1 METTQT
7 RPIGID
13 VSAFGAIAAEV
24 ERSLDGVAAALEGRE
39 PLAAA
44 CRDLAQIRAV
54 LEMAD
59 LAVIA
64 RVVQEVESLVGAIAR
79 GSPAGADDALSVCR
93 RALTVIRRAVSD
105 LATGSQSEPL
115 EPVLQELINASG
127 SDRLAAMELFRPDLT
142 RLPPERDGPQA
153 AQADTELL
161 RGARA
166 RYQKGLL
173 SWLRDADETG
183 PVALRE
189 VVASIEASFA
199 DPRARAPWWIA
210 TGFFDLL
217 VEGKIEPLALAKRIC
232 SGLDQTLRKVIDGA
246 ADVPELLMREMLY
259 FIAVKPST
267 SERVAAVRQTYLVN
281 VRTAATDA
289 GTARVPIGREQLHA
303 LEQSWEKAVNG
314 DAQSLAVFQADLEAA
329 SEMTPAQAG
338 LGNLLEQMLRS
349 AAQMRNQPADVR
361 ALLAVEMATA
371 LLFLQD
377 ALAPPPGVAAAFDQ
391 VQLEAMARRLRA
403 AGAGQV
409 DREAQRVSLQSRATQ
424 RTQEQTLTDSVAS
437 EVLGALTAAAQGL
450 GKFFEDRTAHRELVA
465 AAEALAGAR
474 GVLQV
479 MAEDQAA
486 AAAGYCSEQIAYFRA
501 GVESGAEQDFA
512 RAAVVLSG
520 LSYYVEQLRF
530 GRPDFAAIMLKAGAP
545 EWIGD
550 ESALAEKKNAVVE
563 VVDVTEAMEPEL
575 QQFEEVAAAPTL
587 AAPSPQ
593 PREDGASPEGWDRA
607 ADADLLRIFIDEALE
622 VLASVRGA
630 VARLHEAPADAEALA
645 TIRRG
650 FHTLKGSGRMVD
662 LGRLA
667 HAASEVEQVM
677 NGVIE
682 RRQPASNDLIRLL
695 DLACERCGGWI
706 AALEREGKARI
717 DADRLSLWAEQFQ
730 RGEPLSVDPAP
741 AQPQIAAAQAAE
753 PQGAEPRPGVAAEAA
768 DPVTEQSVQ
777 IGTVRISRTLHEFF
791 MKEAQQLV
799 NALRIELEAI
809 KAHQGRPASHDLLR
823 FAHTLCGIAGTVRI
837 AAIRQLAGAMEDVAE
852 LLHRDA
858 LDTSVEDEALFDEA
872 LVALQA
878 MIASIG
884 TYAQPQ
890 PRTDLEGELKSLAL
904 RLADQ
909 MAAAGRVDPFVGEET
924 AAIRIE
930 LAGAAPA
937 STEQGLAQEVAS
949 APRLD
954 RRRNR
959 IEDDIDV
966 NLLPMFLE
974 EASDLVP
981 QIGKALRDWRARPDE
996 RGLPQSLA
1004 RLLHTLKGGARM
1016 AGAMGL
1022 GELTHSME
1030 ARVSVAAQLTAIPE
1044 SVFDGLEYSFDRI
1057 GVLLE
1062 GLAPIEEAES
1072 EDHHAGR
1079 ETAQVDRAVPL
1090 CVESTVLPDVG
1101 DASQA
1106 LSESRAAPN
1115 TLQLQPAARATAEPR
1130 ASPSA
1135 RARSLLRVR
1144 ADLVEQLAA
1153 EAGEVA
1159 IARSR
1164 MEGEIRAIRGAARD
1178 MSGNLARLRALSREL
1193 EIQAQSQMQSR
1204 MVQAQGAED
1213 ALDPLEFDRFTR
1225 LQELTRF
1232 IAESAGDVATLQQN
1246 MSRNVDNCEAALA
1259 AQARM
1264 TRILQDGL
1272 MGVRMIAFASL
1283 SERLFRVVRL
1293 TAREAVKRVKLDIR
1307 GDKVELDR
1315 GVIERITGPLEHLLR
1330 NAVVHG
1336 IETTEQRLAAGKP
1349 AAGEITLDVRQEGNE
1364 VLLTLQDDGR
1374 GLDIAALRAK
1384 AIAAGLMKTDLLLA
1398 DAQIVQFAFAAGVST
1413 AENVTEAAGRGVGLD
1428 VVRSEV
1434 AALGG
1439 RVDVS
1444 FEPAKGTTFSIHLP
1458 LMVAVMQALL
1468 VRCGGQLFALPT
1480 LMVEQVRTVGAQSLA
1495 RLQELGR
1502 VDWRG
1507 RAFPLRDLRAL
1518 LAMEGEARRVQ
1529 RNTPLALVRG
1539 GAQCV
1544 AVQVDEIVGHEEV
1557 VVKNIGAQVARVT
1570 GITGAAVRGSGE
1582 IVLILDPVQLAQRS
1596 AAPRPATQR
1605 AGERLSEADMLAVS
1619 TVLVVDDSAT
1629 VRKITSRILARQGYK
1644 VLEARDGIE
1653 ALEKLQGGLPAV
1665 MLLDVEMPRMDG
1677 FELLRRIRDD
1687 SRWRELPVIMI
1698 TSRTAEKHRKVAMDL
1713 GANLFLGKPFEEQDL
1728 LAQVA
1733 RVTAKARV

>member
-13 VSAFGAIAAEV
+13 VSALSAIAAEV
-24 ERSLDGVAAALEGRE
+24 ERSLDGVAAALEGGE

-44 CRDLAQIRAV
+44 CRDLGQIRAV
-54 LEMAD
+54 LVVAG

-64 RVVQEVESLVGAIAR
+64 RVVQEVESLVGVIAG
-79 GSPAGADDALSVCR
+79 GSPVGADDALSVCR
-93 RALTVIRRAVSD
+93 RALTAIRRAVSD
-105 LATGSQSEPL
+105 LATGSPSDSL

-142 RLPPERDGPQA
+142 RLPPERDGAQA
-153 AQADTELL
+153 AQADTQFL
-161 RGARA
+161 RGARV

-173 SWLRDADETG
+173 SWLRDADVTG
-183 PVALRE
+183 PIALRE
-189 VVASIEASFA
+189 VVASIEASIA

-217 VEGKIEPLALAKRIC
+217 VEGKIEPLAHAKRVC

-259 FIAVKPST
+259 FIAVKSST
-267 SERVAAVRQTYLVN
+267 SERVAAVRQTYLVD

-289 GTARVPIGREQLHA
+289 GAVRAPIGREQLQA

-314 DAQSLAVFQADLEAA
+314 DVQSLAVFEADLSAA
-329 SEMTPAQAG
+329 SEVMPSEAG
-338 LGNLLEQMLRS
+338 LGELLDQMLRS
-349 AAQMRNQPADVR
+349 AAQMRDQPADVR

-377 ALAPPPGVAAAFDQ
+377 ALAPPPGVAAVLDQ
-391 VQLEAMARRLRA
+391 AQLDAMARRLHAAA
-403 AGAGQV
+403 AGQI
-409 DREAQRVSLQSRATQ
+409 DRDAQRVSLQSQATQ
-424 RTQEQTLTDSVAS
+424 RTQAQTLADSVAS

-450 GKFFEDRTAHRELVA
+450 GKFFEDRTAQRELDA

-479 MAEDQAA
+479 MAEGQAA
-486 AAAGYCSEQIAYFRA
+486 AAAAYCSEQIARFRA
-501 GVESGAEQDFA
+501 GIESGAEREFA
-512 RAAVVLSG
+512 RVADVLSG

-530 GRPDFAAIMLKAGAP
+530 GSPDFAAIMLRAGAP
-545 EWIGD
+545 AWIAD
-550 ESALAEKKNAVVE
+550 ESALARKKNAAAE
-563 VVDVTEAMEPEL
+563 VVDVTAAMEEPGL
-575 QQFEEVAAAPTL
+575 QQVEEVAAELTSAL
-587 AAPSPQ
+587 SPQ
-593 PREDGASPEGWDRA
+593 STHDSVSIEGWDRA
-607 ADADLLRIFIDEALE
+607 ADKTLLPIFIEEALE

-630 VARLHEAPADAEALA
+630 LARLHDAPADAEALA
-645 TIRRG
+645 RIRRG

-667 HAASEVEQVM
+667 QAASEVEQVM

-682 RRQPASNDLIRLL
+682 RRQPASSDLIRLL
-695 DLACERCGGWI
+695 DLACERCGVWI
-706 AALEREGKARI
+706 AELEREGKAQI
-717 DADRLSLWAEQFQ
+717 DADSLSLWAGQIQ
-730 RGEPLSVDPAP
+730 RGEPLSVEPVP
-741 AQPQIAAAQAAE
+741 AQAQIVAARAAE
-753 PQGAEPRPGVAAEAA
+753 PQGAEPRPTAAAEAA
-768 DPVTEQSVQ
+768 DSAGEHSVQ
-777 IGTVRISRTLHEFF
+777 IGTVRISRTLYASF

-799 NALRIELEAI
+799 NALRTELETI
-809 KAHQGRPASHDLLR
+809 KADRGSPASHDLLR

-837 AAIRQLAGAMEDVAE
+837 GAIRQLAGAMEDVAE

-858 LDTSVEDEALFDEA
+858 LDTSVEDEALFDET

-884 TYAQPQ
+884 SYVQPQ
-890 PRTDLEGELKSLAL
+890 PRTDLESELKSLAL

-930 LAGAAPA
+930 LAGASA
-937 STEQGLAQEVAS
+937 STEQGLAREVAS
-949 APRLD
+949 VPRLD

-959 IEDDIDV
+959 LEDDIDV

-974 EASDLVP
+974 EAADLVP
-981 QIGKALRDWRARPDE
+981 QIGTALRDWRARPEE
-996 RGLPQSLA
+996 RILPQSLA

-1044 SVFDGLEYSFDRI
+1044 SVFDGLEHSFDRI

-1072 EDHHAGR
+1072 EHHHAGR
-1079 ETAQVDRAVPL
+1079 ETAQADRAVPL
-1090 CVESTVLPDVG
+1090 SVESSVPPDIG
-1101 DASQA
+1101 DASRA
-1106 LSESRAAPN
+1106 LSESRAALN
-1115 TLQLQPAARATAEPR
+1115 TVAPR
-1130 ASPSA
+1130 TSPPA

-1178 MSGNLARLRALSREL
+1178 MSGNLVRLRALSREL

-1204 MVQAQGAED
+1204 MVQAEGAED

-1232 IAESAGDVATLQQN
+1232 IAENAGDVATLQQN

-1264 TRILQDGL
+1264 TRVLQDGL

-1293 TAREAVKRVKLDIR
+1293 TAREADKRVKLDIR

-1315 GVIERITGPLEHLLR
+1315 GVIERIAGPLEHLLR

-1349 AAGEITLDVRQEGNE
+1349 MAGEITLDVRQEGNE
-1364 VLLTLQDDGR
+1364 VLLTLQDDGL

-1444 FEPAKGTTFSIHLP
+1444 FEPGKGTVFSIHLP

-1495 RLQELGR
+1495 RIQELGR

-1507 RAFPLRDLRAL
+1507 RAFAVRDLRTL
-1518 LAMEGEARRVQ
+1518 LAMEGEAQRVQ

-1539 GAQCV
+1539 GAQRI

-1570 GITGAAVRGSGE
+1570 GITGAAMRGSGE
-1582 IVLILDPVQLAQRS
+1582 IVLILDPVQLSQRS
-1596 AAPRPATQR
+1596 AAARPTTQR
-1605 AGERLSEADMLAVS
+1605 AGERPSETDMAAAS

-1653 ALEKLQGGLPAV
+1653 ALEKLQEGLPAV
-1665 MLLDVEMPRMDG
+1665 VLLDVEMPRMDG

>member
-13 VSAFGAIAAEV
+13 VSALGAIAAEV
-24 ERSLDGVAAALEGRE
+24 ERTLDGVAAALEGGG

-44 CRDLAQIRAV
+44 CRDLGQIRAV
-54 LEMAD
+54 LVVAG

-64 RVVQEVESLVGAIAR
+64 RVVQEVESLVGVIAG

-93 RALTVIRRAVSD
+93 RALTAIRRAVSD
-105 LATGSQSEPL
+105 LATGSPSDSL

-153 AQADTELL
+153 AQADTEFL
-161 RGARA
+161 RGARV

-173 SWLRDADETG
+173 SWLRDADATG
-183 PVALRE
+183 PIALRE
-189 VVASIEASFA
+189 VIASIEASIA

-217 VEGKIEPLALAKRIC
+217 VEGKIEPLAHAKRVC
-232 SGLDQTLRKVIDGA
+232 SGLDQTLRKIIDGA

-259 FIAVKPST
+259 FIAVKSST
-267 SERVAAVRQTYLVN
+267 SERVAAVRQTYLAD
-281 VRTAATDA
+281 VRTVATDA
-289 GTARVPIGREQLHA
+289 GAVRAPIGREQLQA

-314 DAQSLAVFQADLEAA
+314 DVQSLAVFEADLSAA
-329 SEMTPAQAG
+329 SEVLPSEAG
-338 LGNLLEQMLRS
+338 LGELLDQMLRS
-349 AAQMRNQPADVR
+349 AAQMRDQPADVR

-377 ALAPPPGVAAAFDQ
+377 ALAPPPPGVAAVLDQ
-391 VQLEAMARRLRA
+391 AQLDAMARRLRA
-403 AGAGQV
+403 AAAGQI
-409 DREAQRVSLQSRATQ
+409 DHDAQRVSLQSQATQ
-424 RTQEQTLTDSVAS
+424 RNQAQTLADSVAS
-437 EVLGALTAAAQGL
+437 EVLGALNAAAQGL
-450 GKFFEDRTAHRELVA
+450 GKFFEDRTAQRELDA

-479 MAEDQAA
+479 MAEGQAA

-501 GVESGAEQDFA
+501 GIESGTGREFA
-512 RAAVVLSG
+512 RVAEVLSG

-530 GRPDFAAIMLKAGAP
+530 GRPDFAAIMLRAGAP
-545 EWIGD
+545 AWIGD
-550 ESALAEKKNAVVE
+550 ESALAAKKNADAE
-563 VVDVTEAMEPEL
+563 VVDVTEAMEEPGLEQVEQIAPAL
-575 QQFEEVAAAPTL
+575 TPAAL
-587 AAPSPQ
+587 SPQ
-593 PREDGASPEGWDRA
+593 PTDDSVSIEGWDRA
-607 ADADLLRIFIDEALE
+607 ADKTLLPIFIEEALE

-630 VARLHEAPADAEALA
+630 LARLHAAPADAEALA
-645 TIRRG
+645 RIRRG

-667 HAASEVEQVM
+667 QAASEVERVM

-682 RRQPASNDLIRLL
+682 RGQPASSDLIRLL
-695 DLACERCGGWI
+695 DLACERCGVWI
-706 AALEREGKARI
+706 AELEREGKARI
-717 DADRLSLWAEQFQ
+717 DADSLSLWAGQIQ
-730 RGEPLSVDPAP
+730 RGEPLSVDPVP
-741 AQPQIAAAQAAE
+741 AQAQIIAARAAE
-753 PQGAEPRPGVAAEAA
+753 SQGAEPRPAVVAEAA
-768 DPVTEQSVQ
+768 DSVTEQSVQ
-777 IGTVRISRTLHEFF
+777 IGTVRISRTLYASF

-799 NALRIELEAI
+799 NALRTELETI
-809 KAHQGRPASHDLLR
+809 KADRGSPASHDLLR

-858 LDTSVEDEALFDEA
+858 LDTSVEDEALFDET
-872 LVALQA
+872 LVALEA

-884 TYAQPQ
+884 SYVQPQ
-890 PRTDLEGELKSLAL
+890 PRTDLESELKSLAL

-930 LAGAAPA
+930 LAGASA
-937 STEQGLAQEVAS
+937 STEQGLAGEVAS

-959 IEDDIDV
+959 LEDDIDV

-974 EASDLVP
+974 EAADLVP
-981 QIGKALRDWRARPDE
+981 QIGTALRDWRARPEE
-996 RGLPQSLA
+996 RILPQSLA

-1030 ARVSVAAQLTAIPE
+1030 ARISVAAQLTAIPE
-1044 SVFDGLEYSFDRI
+1044 SVFDGLEHSFDRI

-1062 GLAPIEEAES
+1062 GLAPLEEAES
-1072 EDHHAGR
+1072 EHQHAGR
-1079 ETAQVDRAVPL
+1079 EAAQADRAVPL
-1090 CVESTVLPDVG
+1090 CVESSVPPDIG
-1101 DASQA
+1101 DASRA
-1106 LSESRAAPN
+1106 LSESRAALN
-1115 TLQLQPAARATAEPR
+1115 TVPPR
-1130 ASPSA
+1130 TSPPA

-1164 MEGEIRAIRGAARD
+1164 MEGEIRAIRGTARD
-1178 MSGNLARLRALSREL
+1178 MSGNLVRLRALSREL

-1264 TRILQDGL
+1264 TRVLQDGL

-1293 TAREAVKRVKLDIR
+1293 TAREAEKRVKLDIR

-1315 GVIERITGPLEHLLR
+1315 GVIERIAGPLEHLLR

-1349 AAGEITLDVRQEGNE
+1349 MAGEITLDVRQEGNE

-1444 FEPAKGTTFSIHLP
+1444 FEPGKGTVFSIHLP

-1495 RLQELGR
+1495 RIQELGR

-1507 RAFPLRDLRAL
+1507 RAFAVRDLRAL
-1518 LAMEGEARRVQ
+1518 LAMDGEAQRVQ

-1539 GAQCV
+1539 GAQRI

-1582 IVLILDPVQLAQRS
+1582 IVLILDPVQLSQRS
-1596 AAPRPATQR
+1596 AAARPATQR
-1605 AGERLSEADMLAVS
+1605 AGERPGETDMAAAS

-1653 ALEKLQGGLPAV
+1653 ALEKLQEGLPAV
-1665 MLLDVEMPRMDG
+1665 VLLDVEMPRMDG

-1733 RVTAKARV
+1733 RVTAKARL